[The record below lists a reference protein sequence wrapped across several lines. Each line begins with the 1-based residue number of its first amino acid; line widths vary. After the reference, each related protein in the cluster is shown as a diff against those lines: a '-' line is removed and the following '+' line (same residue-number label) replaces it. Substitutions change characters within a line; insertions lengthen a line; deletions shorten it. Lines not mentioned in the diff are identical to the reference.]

1 MRKLMFAGLAA
12 ATLMGAAG
20 AAGVSSAQ
28 PVVVEHYGRWDP
40 AWGAPPPAPMHS
52 WRHWRG
58 HEHEWYG
65 HVHNCMVRYHGYDPH
80 RDMYREGHRWV
91 ACAD

>member
-12 ATLMGAAG
+12 ATLLG

-28 PVVVEHYGRWDP
+28 PVERYGHWDN
-40 AWGAPPPAPMHS
+40 AWGVAPPAP
-52 WRHWRG
+52 RHEWARWRG
-58 HEHEWYG
+58 HEAEWYG
-65 HVHNCMVRYHGYDPH
+65 HVHTCMVHKGYDAR

-91 ACAD
+91 SCAD